1 MSDETKSETQV
12 ALKPLSERQVTQALR
27 LYMGRVLCDECGMEQ
42 GDAMDFILDH
52 EADLPMEM
60 KDAIER
66 FWMQENQ
73 DEDED
78 ESIYTH
84 MYVDKEA
91 DEDED
96 DSD

>member
-1 MSDETKSETQV
+1 
-12 ALKPLSERQVTQALR
+12 
-27 LYMGRVLCDECGMEQ
+27 MGRVLCDECGMEQ

-52 EADLPMEM
+52 EADLLMEM
-60 KDAIER
+60 EDAIER
-66 FWMQENQ
+66 YWMQENQ
-73 DEDED
+73 DEEDED
-78 ESIYTH
+78 ESTHIH